1 MSAPITGRT
10 ARIVFLAITSGAVLM
25 TGVLVALRQPPVE
38 GDLSLKPFSYLA
50 PLFAAAAAGLS
61 LTLRQRLAERRT
73 GKGIDEWWQ
82 ANFPT
87 ACLIW
92 TAAELA
98 ILAGALSYF
107 LAGGLVGPL
116 TAAGGLALLL
126 LNAPHLIEPK

>member
-61 LTLRQRLAERRT
+61 LTLRQRPTVRRQRIAEQVHRRQEATVELRKVET
-73 GKGIDEWWQ
+73 GSG
-82 ANFPT
+82 
-87 ACLIW
+87 
-92 TAAELA
+92 
-98 ILAGALSYF
+98 
-107 LAGGLVGPL
+107 V
-116 TAAGGLALLL
+116 
-126 LNAPHLIEPK
+126 